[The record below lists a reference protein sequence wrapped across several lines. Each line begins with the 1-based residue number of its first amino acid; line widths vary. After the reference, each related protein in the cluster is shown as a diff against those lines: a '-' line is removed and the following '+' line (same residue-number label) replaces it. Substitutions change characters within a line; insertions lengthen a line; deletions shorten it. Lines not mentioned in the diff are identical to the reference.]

1 MRNCLKTN
9 GQLQETCYS
18 MALKLNYKMYEALS
32 DELSGKYELI
42 GQMVTKLQEDFDQ
55 VTINQSYLQDPTVNG
70 LYNAVAAMV
79 YRAQVEHPTKRK
91 KSEIR
96 NAILALATVPMFSSL
111 MVEWMNRMYPCVIL
125 FTEHLYFLNRACI
138 MEFEI
143 MPASDRIS
151 LKETAKKE
159 DWCFPVDRV
168 DDIRLTAHRIWRST
182 DVLSS
187 ADER

>member
-1 MRNCLKTN
+1 
-9 GQLQETCYS
+9 
-18 MALKLNYKMYEALS
+18 MALKLSYKMYEALA
-32 DELSGKYELI
+32 DELEGKYRVVGDL
-42 GQMVTKLQEDFDQ
+42 VSKLQHDFDQ
-55 VTINQSYLQDPTVNG
+55 VTVNQAYLQDPTVNG

-79 YRAQVEHPTKRK
+79 HRAQIEHPTRRTR
-91 KSEIR
+91 SEIR
-96 NAILALATVPMFSSL
+96 NAILTLSTVPMFSAL
-111 MVEWMNRMYPCVIL
+111 MVEWMNRMYPAVIL

-143 MPASDRIS
+143 EPASERIF

-159 DWCFPVDRV
+159 AWCFPVDRV

-187 ADER
+187 TDER

>member
-1 MRNCLKTN
+1 
-9 GQLQETCYS
+9 

-32 DELSGKYELI
+32 DELEGKYAQVAQL
-42 GQMVTKLQEDFDQ
+42 VTSLQEEFDQ
-55 VTINQSYLQDPTVNG
+55 VTVNQSHLQDPSING
-70 LYNAVAAMV
+70 LYNAVSAMV
-79 YRAQVEHPTKRK
+79 YRAQIEHPTRRKRG
-91 KSEIR
+91 EIR
-96 NAILALATVPMFSSL
+96 NAILALSTVPMFSSL
-111 MVEWMNRMYPCVIL
+111 MIEWMTRMYPSVIL

-143 MPASDRIS
+143 VPASDRIF

-159 DWCFPVDRV
+159 EWCFPVDRV
-168 DDIRLTAHRIWRST
+168 DDVRLTAHKIWRST